1 MHLDVPYGITRRL
14 PGTTLEAA
22 RTRVVEALRSEGFGV
37 LTEIDVKKTMK
48 AKLDVEF
55 RPYII
60 LGACNPQL
68 AHKALTAEPDVGLM
82 LPCNVV
88 VYEEVPGSCVVEA
101 ISPMAALG
109 AVDSPALNEVADQAQ
124 AKLEAAM
131 DAVASAARLHL
142 SS

>member
-1 MHLDVPYGITRRL
+1 MADAEYGIVRHVELDYERAVELTR
-14 PGTTLEAA
+14 
-22 RTRVVEALRSEGFGV
+22 EALREQGFGV

-48 AKLDVEF
+48 VKLDVEF

-68 AHKALTAEPDVGLM
+68 AHKALTAEPDIGLM

-88 VYEEVPGSCVVEA
+88 VYEEVPGACVVEA

-109 AVDSPALNEVADQAQ
+109 VVDSPALKDVADQAQ

-131 DAVASAARLHL
+131 DAVASAARLQL

>member
-1 MHLDVPYGITRRL
+1 MR
-14 PGTTLEAA
+14 
-22 RTRVVEALRSEGFGV
+22 
-37 LTEIDVKKTMK
+37 
-48 AKLDVEF
+48 AKLDVDF

-68 AHKALTAEPDVGLM
+68 AHKALTAELDIGLM

-88 VYEEVPGSCVVEA
+88 VYERRPGAVVVEA

-109 AVDSPALNEVADQAQ
+109 VVDSVALREVADQAQ

-131 DAVASAARLHL
+131 DSVVAKLQP

>member
-1 MHLDVPYGITRRL
+1 MADAEYGIVRHVKLGYDQTVELTR
-14 PGTTLEAA
+14 
-22 RTRVVEALRSEGFGV
+22 EALKEQGFGV

-48 AKLDVEF
+48 AKLDVDF

-68 AHKALTAEPDVGLM
+68 AYRALTDEPDIGLM

-88 VYEEVPGSCVVEA
+88 VYEDVPGSCVVEA

-109 AVDSPALNEVADQAQ
+109 VVDSQALREVADQAQ

-131 DAVASAARLHL
+131 DAVAAKG
-142 SS
+142 